1 MRGFILRFPNGK
13 PKAMTFSYD
22 DGVIEDLRLME
33 LMKKYGIKGTFNYNT
48 CFYED
53 TDEPAARLKISDI
66 KAVANDTQ
74 FEIACHGH
82 MHPYYTFLPQAAATN
97 DIMTN
102 RKKLEHITG
111 KIIRGFAYPSIS
123 AFNDIS
129 ETALKAAGIVYARMA
144 TRNNNFYLPENWFRW
159 EPTCHHKDSIKTY
172 EEFSKITNPRSK
184 PLVMYVWG
192 HSFEFERENNWEL
205 IEELFEKCHNNPEI
219 WYATNMEI
227 YNYVNAF
234 ESLVF
239 SANGKKIYNP
249 TAIDLWGMFNPTKK
263 AGSGKLI
270 KIPAGETVDLK

>member
-1 MRGFILRFPNGK
+1 MRCFVMRFPEGK

-22 DGVIEDLRLME
+22 DGVPEDLRLAE
-33 LMKKYGIKGTFNYNT
+33 LMKKYGVKCTFNINT
-48 CFYED
+48 MFYENGN
-53 TDEPAARLKISDI
+53 EPENRLKKSEL
-66 KAVANDTQ
+66 KELAENPL

-82 MHPYYTFLPQAAATN
+82 IHPYYTYLPQVSATD
-97 DIMTN
+97 DILKN
-102 RKKLEHITG
+102 RKAIEQITG
-111 KIIRGFAYPSIS
+111 KITRGFAYPSIS

-129 ETALKAAGIVYARMA
+129 ETALKAAGIVYARLA

-159 EPTCHHKDSIKTY
+159 EPTCHHKDSIKAY
-172 EEFSKITNPRSK
+172 EEFSQITNPRSK

-227 YNYVNAF
+227 YNYVSAF

-249 TAIDLWGMFNPTKK
+249 TAIDLWGIFNPTKK